1 MITPLFKATRTVS
14 TVVADAA
21 GHPAAQLLVMAA
33 CIIWWLAGGSETS
46 LSSAM
51 SIGAFVLTQ
60 MVLNQQRRR
69 ERALHLKID
78 ELILAKTG
86 ARDID
91 RLLRGCDSR
100 LRLLNLRAA
109 GAHLAGGVDSGDGN
123 VLLRLRRGCL

>member
-33 CIIWWLAGGSETS
+33 CVLWWVAGGSETS

-69 ERALHLKID
+69 ERAMHLKID

-86 ARDID
+86 ARDEVAGIEHKTEEEIEE
-91 RLLRGCDSR
+91 
-100 LRLLNLRAA
+100 LRAS
-109 GAHLAGGVDSGDGN
+109 HDE
-123 VLLRLRRGCL
+123 R